1 MDVSKLKRL
10 RQIEIP
16 TKCPEDWEA
25 MEGGATKRFCSGC
38 NCLVHNLSSMNAL
51 EAEQVLNTPERICAR
66 ITVDASRGVLT
77 KDGWIPRLLL
87 AGAVAATVAGCAPQ
101 AFLGEANV
109 PSQVQ
114 ETKPKPEPERT
125 MGKVAVSQVQ
135 VEMGDIASPNQRLGQ
150 IIKATKPV
158 KQKVTKSSKVK
169 KKPKKR

>member
-1 MDVSKLKRL
+1 
-10 RQIEIP
+10 
-16 TKCPEDWEA
+16 
-25 MEGGATKRFCSGC
+25 
-38 NCLVHNLSSMNAL
+38 MNAL
-51 EAEQVLNTPERICAR
+51 EAELVLTTPERICAR

-101 AFLGEANV
+101 AFQGEANM

-114 ETKPKPEPERT
+114 GTKPLTQQEET

-158 KQKVTKSSKVK
+158 KQKVTKSTKVEK
-169 KKPKKR
+169 KTKKR